1 MYPMNPMMGGGMNPM
16 MGGGM
21 NPMMGGGM
29 NPMMGGGMNPM
40 MGGGMNP
47 MMGGGVNPMMGGGVN
62 PMMGGGANPMMGGG
76 VNPMMGGGVNPM
88 MGGGGMN
95 PMMGG
100 GGMNPMGYSVNQNYG
115 GNPGLGGS
123 QQQKPQGPQ
132 GTFQPVIN
140 QQPQNL
146 YGGGLPKN
154 LDLSTNIQANAPQ
167 EKKPFD
173 ELDDMLGLKNTTN
186 NAGGQKPQPQGGNA
200 KPASNERN

>member
-1 MYPMNPMMGGGMNPM
+1 MGGMNPLVQSVNQYNPNPMMGGGAQMYPMNPMMGGGMNPM

-21 NPMMGGGM
+21 NPMMGGGMNPMMQGGM

-47 MMGGGVNPMMGGGVN
+47 MMGGGVNPMMGGG
-62 PMMGGGANPMMGGG
+62 
-76 VNPMMGGGVNPM
+76 
-88 MGGGGMN
+88 
-95 PMMGG
+95 
-100 GGMNPMGYSVNQNYG
+100 MNPMGYSVNQSYG
-115 GNPGLGGS
+115 GNAGLGGS

-132 GTFQPVIN
+132 GNFQQGIN

-146 YGGGLPKN
+146 YGGGGLPKN

-173 ELDDMLGLKNTTN
+173 ELDDMLGLKNTGN
-186 NAGGQKPQPQGGNA
+186 NAGGQKPQGGNN

>member
-76 VNPMMGGGVNPM
+76 V
-88 MGGGGMN
+88 N